1 MIIRLLM
8 LSGGFDS
15 TASLV
20 KLLTETKDDV
30 WCHHVVL
37 KNQERRNEAE
47 TQAVN
52 NIVKY
57 CRDNYRPFKFS
68 TSEFSY
74 HDPYFMGWD
83 ILTIGYIS
91 TIAATALQNR
101 VFDAWGDYVDIE
113 VVYGISKNDIEWLED
128 RKPRLEAIFKA
139 NFMNYN
145 RLGIPEPTMSYLVDD
160 MTKREV
166 IEYIPEDLRKSVW
179 ACRTPQKVGTD
190 FVECGNCVSCKML
203 KEVSDVFR

>member
-1 MIIRLLM
+1 MVIRLLM

-15 TASLV
+15 TAGLV
-20 KLLTETKDDV
+20 KLLTETKEDV

-37 KNQERRNEAE
+37 KNHERRNEAE

-52 NIVKY
+52 SIVKY

-74 HDPYFMGWD
+74 HDTYFPGWD
-83 ILTIGYIS
+83 VLTIGYIA

-101 VFDAWGDYVDIE
+101 VLEAWGDYVDVE
-113 VVYGISKNDIEWLED
+113 VVFGINKDDVDFIAH
-128 RKPRLEAIFKA
+128 RKEKMESVFKSA
-139 NFMNYN
+139 FLDYET
-145 RLGIPEPTMSYLVDD
+145 LGIPEPTISYIVSD
-160 MTKREV
+160 MTKRDIV
-166 IEYIPEDLRKSVW
+166 EYIPEDLRKLVW
-179 ACRTPQKVGTD
+179 SCRTPQKVDTD

-203 KEVSDVFR
+203 KEVSDVR